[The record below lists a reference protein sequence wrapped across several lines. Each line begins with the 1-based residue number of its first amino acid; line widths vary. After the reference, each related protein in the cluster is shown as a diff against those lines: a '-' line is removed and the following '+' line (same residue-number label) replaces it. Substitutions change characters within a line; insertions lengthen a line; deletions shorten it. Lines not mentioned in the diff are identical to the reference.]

1 MKLMSCNLEC
11 IKTSLA
17 RFYVTRSACKQV
29 LYGYFSTK
37 PEAYIRIIKS
47 ANEVV
52 ESSVFFRDS
61 LQLMNPCFF
70 PRFHFSSQLCRR
82 RWRVTKLAQLISLCF
97 VTKRL

>member
-1 MKLMSCNLEC
+1 MKFMCCTVEC

-37 PEAYIRIIKS
+37 PEAYIRIIKR

-52 ESSVFFRDS
+52 ESSVFFRGS
-61 LQLMNPCFF
+61 LQLMTLFLSTFSFF
-70 PRFHFSSQLCRR
+70 FTALSKKVACYYP
-82 RWRVTKLAQLISLCF
+82 QLISLYMFCY
-97 VTKRL
+97 

>member
-1 MKLMSCNLEC
+1 MKLMSCIVEC

-17 RFYVTRSACKQV
+17 RFYVTRSACKRV
-29 LYGYFSTK
+29 LYCYFSTK
-37 PEAYIRIIKS
+37 PEAYIRIFKS
-47 ANEVV
+47 VNEVV
-52 ESSVFFRDS
+52 ECSVFFRGS
-61 LQLMNPCFF
+61 LQLMNPCF